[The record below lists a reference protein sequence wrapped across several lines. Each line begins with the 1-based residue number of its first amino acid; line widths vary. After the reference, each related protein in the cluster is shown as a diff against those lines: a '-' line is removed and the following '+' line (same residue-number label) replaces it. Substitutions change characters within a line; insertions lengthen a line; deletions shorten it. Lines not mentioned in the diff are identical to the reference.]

1 MYTRATRRARKGA
14 TRATYGKKR
23 RKTRNKQKG
32 GNIGSI
38 MFNLSQL
45 MKW

>member
-1 MYTRATRRARKGA
+1 MYTRATRRARK
-14 TRATYGKKR
+14 RARYGKKL

-38 MFNLSQL
+38 MFNLTQL